1 MAWFREGRRRGR
13 LEVVHV
19 EVVLV
24 FVVLQLVDVRL
35 ELLHVVLFQRL
46 EGRALR
52 LDLRLGL
59 AWHLAEDHLS
69 RLSGAEWILVDGRIF
84 DVVLDV
90 RYRLDH
96 VTLELVNSLPKEALG
111 NVDGDVADII
121 EVQRQLLESEGLAV
135 LLERTRRSH
144 VLECANHDL
153 DLLGV

>member
-1 MAWFREGRRRGR
+1 M
-13 LEVVHV
+13 
-19 EVVLV
+19 
-24 FVVLQLVDVRL
+24 
-35 ELLHVVLFQRL
+35 QRTMTT
-46 EGRALR
+46 
-52 LDLRLGL
+52 
-59 AWHLAEDHLS
+59 S
-69 RLSGAEWILVDGRIF
+69 TPSDGRIF
-84 DVVLDV
+84 DVVLDI